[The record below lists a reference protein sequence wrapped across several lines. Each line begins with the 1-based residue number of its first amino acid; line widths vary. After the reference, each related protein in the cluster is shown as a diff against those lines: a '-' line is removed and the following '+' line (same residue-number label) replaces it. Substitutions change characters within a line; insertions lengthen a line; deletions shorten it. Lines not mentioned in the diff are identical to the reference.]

1 MTDLEAIH
9 FDSCTKWGA
18 RNGYISKALPASCS
32 LWGEGRGKREPN
44 SCVEPLISPVKIS
57 SFRVKTFIKT
67 QKDVHFTNHFI
78 VSASF
83 FKISHTKC
91 YWCWKN
97 IVLFFLNQNCS
108 TDETWPPE
116 ATLDGTGHSPTL
128 SGSGILLAFTDL
140 SNFSW
145 LRRDP
150 RETILTH
157 LLTEAKKSSADQG
170 CRAWKRTLVSTPGP
184 WPPDH
189 STSPSFI
196 LIKVRRGLQAHIP
209 FIYSVHPLACL
220 SLA

>member
-1 MTDLEAIH
+1 MAILAKL
-9 FDSCTKWGA
+9 SLQLAAYGGRAGA
-18 RNGYISKALPASCS
+18 RESQTHVLSYFLFH
-32 LWGEGRGKREPN
+32 L
-44 SCVEPLISPVKIS
+44 

-91 YWCWKN
+91 HWCWKT
-97 IVLFFLNQNCS
+97 LCFFLNQNCL
-108 TDETWPPE
+108 TDETWP
-116 ATLDGTGHSPTL
+116 PTL

-184 WPPDH
+184 WLPDH
-189 STSPSFI
+189 STSPSSI
-196 LIKVRRGLQAHIP
+196 LIKIRKGLQTHTP
-209 FIYSVHPLACL
+209 FVYSVHPLARL

>member
-1 MTDLEAIH
+1 MAILAKL
-9 FDSCTKWGA
+9 SLQLAAYEGRAGA
-18 RNGYISKALPASCS
+18 RESQTHVLSHF
-32 LWGEGRGKREPN
+32 LFH
-44 SCVEPLISPVKIS
+44 L

-91 YWCWKN
+91 HWCWKT
-97 IVLFFLNQNCS
+97 LCFFLNQNCL

-157 LLTEAKKSSADQG
+157 LLTEAKKSSAG
-170 CRAWKRTLVSTPGP
+170 
-184 WPPDH
+184 
-189 STSPSFI
+189 
-196 LIKVRRGLQAHIP
+196 
-209 FIYSVHPLACL
+209 
-220 SLA
+220 

>member
-1 MTDLEAIH
+1 MTDLAAIH

-44 SCVEPLISPVKIS
+44 SCAEPLFISPVKIS
-57 SFRVKTFIKT
+57 SLRVKTFIKT
-67 QKDVHFTNHFI
+67 QCKTLYTLQT
-78 VSASF
+78 
-83 FKISHTKC
+83 ISLSVRVFSKFHTQNVIDAEKHC
-91 YWCWKN
+91 A
-97 IVLFFLNQNCS
+97 FFLNQNCL

-140 SNFSW
+140 NNFSW

-170 CRAWKRTLVSTPGP
+170 RRAWKRTLVSTPGP
-184 WPPDH
+184 
-189 STSPSFI
+189 
-196 LIKVRRGLQAHIP
+196 
-209 FIYSVHPLACL
+209 
-220 SLA
+220 